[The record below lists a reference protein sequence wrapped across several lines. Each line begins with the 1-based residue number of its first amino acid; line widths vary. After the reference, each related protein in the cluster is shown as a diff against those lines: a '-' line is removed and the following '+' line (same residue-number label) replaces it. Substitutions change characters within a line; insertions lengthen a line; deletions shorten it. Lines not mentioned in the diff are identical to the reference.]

1 MRLFLQP
8 NLSRVLDLLF
18 KFKTKQID
26 CHIKE
31 ENELL
36 LAEECSV
43 KSPAEYQLIKLDL
56 GKSLHL
62 YGEKILS

>member
-1 MRLFLQP
+1 MQP

-31 ENELL
+31 KNELL
-36 LAEECSV
+36 PEEECSV
-43 KSPAEYQLIKLDL
+43 ESPAEYQLIKLDL

-62 YGEKILS
+62 YGEKICELD

>member
-31 ENELL
+31 KNELL
-36 LAEECSV
+36 AEKCSV

-62 YGEKILS
+62 YGEKIVS

>member
-31 ENELL
+31 KNELL

-62 YGEKILS
+62 YGEKIVS

>member
-31 ENELL
+31 NNELP
-36 LAEECSV
+36 EEVYAPSNI
-43 KSPAEYQLIKLDL
+43 S
-56 GKSLHL
+56 
-62 YGEKILS
+62 